1 MDEMNSFH
9 ISFSQNHRTAF
20 LMHLEVES
28 AVYQKQDA
36 ILLIKRYCISDRKN
50 PTAWLQE
57 HISHTQKK

>member
-1 MDEMNSFH
+1 
-9 ISFSQNHRTAF
+9 
-20 LMHLEVES
+20 MHLEVES